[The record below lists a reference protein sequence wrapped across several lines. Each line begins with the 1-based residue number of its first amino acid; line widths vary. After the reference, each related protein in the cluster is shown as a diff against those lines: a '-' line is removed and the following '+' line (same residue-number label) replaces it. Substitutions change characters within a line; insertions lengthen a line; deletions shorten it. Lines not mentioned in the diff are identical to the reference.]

1 MDGGKLVFS
10 NNKTCVFKPKVPC
23 PGKRKNKSHI
33 TKVVLTDKE
42 AYEREKKMNEKIK
55 RIKSYKEW
63 ALIFDEFCDVLDEE
77 EFKKHDKDIT
87 LCNEALFPDGYWGY
101 QKQLME
107 KFGKMLT
114 GEYGGIT
121 FENYFNT
128 TFSRVDDASVFFD
141 LFAEFVSSLQP
152 LFLGLVEMKKHKMVH
167 CDVKDN
173 NIVYDE
179 DNHLMKFI
187 DFGLTNT
194 IDNHEFFD
202 KRVMGEFFSD
212 RLYVWYPL
220 EFLMYYA
227 NKNGQIDMDIKS
239 PLHMLSR
246 PGIEFYIL
254 IHRFIH
260 LLKGNVF
267 DEYEIHNNILQDIR
281 TNEISEKE
289 ILEKVDIYGLGFV
302 LLLHLINYLKNMDT
316 PMIKQVLKNEL
327 FNDFM
332 NLFIGMIEPDVKK
345 RMAPEEAYDMY
356 IYLSQKHLQVPPT
369 KKTPV
374 SRPRR
379 SRSRRATRRRRRAR
393 TVALRE
399 RPPSR
404 RRRRRETVR
413 ERTRTPPPL
422 RRRRRRETVRE
433 RTPSRRIRRRETVRE
448 RTPSRRRRRRETVRE
463 RTPPRR
469 RRRRLTRRGT
479 I

>member
-55 RIKSYKEW
+55 RIKSHKEW

-316 PMIKQVLKNEL
+316 PIIKQVLKNEL

-356 IYLSQKHLQVPPT
+356 IYLSQKHLEVVPV

-379 SRSRRATRRRRRAR
+379 TRSRMVT
-393 TVALRE
+393 
-399 RPPSR
+399 
-404 RRRRRETVR
+404 
-413 ERTRTPPPL
+413 
-422 RRRRRRETVRE
+422 RRRETVRE
-433 RTPSRRIRRRETVRE
+433 RTPLRRRRRGTVRERTPTRRRRREIVRERSPPMRRRRRLTRRETVRE
-448 RTPSRRRRRRETVRE
+448 RNRTPSKRRRRRRETVRE

>member
-33 TKVVLTDKE
+33 TKVVLTDKKE
-42 AYEREKKMNEKIK
+42 YEREKKMNEKIK

-63 ALIFDEFCDVLDEE
+63 ALIFDEFCDILDEE

-173 NIVYDE
+173 NIVYDDE
-179 DNHLMKFI
+179 KHLMKFI

-202 KRVMGEFFSD
+202 KRVMGEFFND

-227 NKNGQIDMDIKS
+227 NKNGQIDTDIKS
-239 PLHMLSR
+239 SLHMLSR
-246 PGIEFYIL
+246 PGTDYYVFVHE
-254 IHRFIH
+254 FIH
-260 LLKGNVF
+260 LLKGNDF
-267 DEYEIHNNILQDIR
+267 DKYKIHNNILQDIR
-281 TNEISEKE
+281 KNEISEKE
-289 ILEKVDIYGLGFV
+289 ILQKVDIYGLGFV

-316 PMIKQVLKNEL
+316 PIIKQVLKNEL

-332 NLFIGMIEPDVKK
+332 NLFIRMIDPDVKK
-345 RMAPEEAYDMY
+345 RITPEEAYDMY
-356 IYLSQKHLQVPPT
+356 MSLSQKHLQVAPV

-374 SRPRR
+374 SRLRRPR
-379 SRSRRATRRRRRAR
+379 SRGVT
-393 TVALRE
+393 
-399 RPPSR
+399 R
-404 RRRRRETVR
+404 RRRRRE
-413 ERTRTPPPL
+413 RTRSPPPL
-422 RRRRRRETVRE
+422 RRRRRGTVRE
-433 RTPSRRIRRRETVRE
+433 RTPTRRRRREIVRERSPPRRRRRRLTRRETVRE
-448 RTPSRRRRRRETVRE
+448 RTPSRRRRRETVRE
-463 RTPPRR
+463 RSPPRR